1 MRKHRSIL
9 LVDDDPAVL
18 DSTKQIL
25 TQRGYSVFNAE
36 HLDDA
41 IEILRDFSISIDIL
55 VADFNIGKMNGVDLS
70 RLAFLLRPRLE
81 ILFVSGN
88 PGSQASLRKRE
99 HFLPKPFTSL
109 ELHQKL
115 DSLFREAKPSFGSP
129 SLGHFDT

>member
-1 MRKHRSIL
+1 MRKYRSVL
-9 LVDDDPAVL
+9 LVDDDFAVL
-18 DSTKQIL
+18 DSTKQALI
-25 TQRGYSVFNAE
+25 QRDYSVFDAE
-36 HLDDA
+36 HLDEA

-55 VADFNIGKMNGVDLS
+55 VTDFNIGKMNGVDLS
-70 RLAFLLRPRLE
+70 RLAILLRPRLE

-115 DSLFREAKPSFGSP
+115 DSLLREAKPSFGSP
-129 SLGHFDT
+129 SLRHFHM